1 MDEAVPPLVSI
12 AIPVDNQGEFLA
24 QAIDSVLAQAYPR
37 LELIVLDDRSPDGL
51 SGFVC
56 RMATFSMHG
65 EDKVSSVME
74 PLK

>member
-24 QAIDSVLAQAYPR
+24 

-51 SGFVC
+51 SGFFC

-65 EDKVSSVME
+65 EDKISLVME
-74 PLK
+74 PLQ

>member
-1 MDEAVPPLVSI
+1 MDEVALPLVSI
-12 AIPVDNQGEFLA
+12 AIPAYNQGEVLA

-37 LELIVLDDRSPDGL
+37 LERIVVDDRPPDGL
-51 SGFVC
+51 PSFSY

>member
-1 MDEAVPPLVSI
+1 MDEVVLPLVSI

-24 QAIDSVLAQAYPR
+24 QAIDSILAQAYSR

-51 SGFVC
+51 SGFFC

-65 EDKVSSVME
+65 EDKISLVME
-74 PLK
+74 PLQ